1 MRKSESETAP
11 QDSGENQEGYGILAV
26 QKTSYFGDEW
36 NEIGDGEDRS
46 SGGAREHLHLVIFCL
61 FEINKME

>member
-26 QKTSYFGDEW
+26 QKTSYFGDE
-36 NEIGDGEDRS
+36 
-46 SGGAREHLHLVIFCL
+46 
-61 FEINKME
+61 